1 MKFPIEIS
9 GYIEENFADIVGLR
23 RVRGGD
29 INESALFRLENG
41 TSLFVKWIHK
51 APPDFLA
58 REAEGLHAL
67 KKAMHS
73 LIVPEVYAV
82 NVFDSGMQMLTMEY
96 LSPVEPSPS
105 DWMKAG
111 EGLALL
117 HANTSETFGWPTS
130 NYIGTL
136 PQENTPSAS
145 WPEFFGQQRLRKQ
158 LALGLQKGV
167 FGAAFAK
174 RLDRLVA
181 MLPDLL
187 PDAAPEMTHGD
198 LWSGNILFTASGP
211 ALIDPAV
218 AYTQGEADV
227 AMSKLFGGFP
237 SAFYDAYKTAKPLID
252 GWEQRIPLLQLYW
265 LMVHANLFGGHYI
278 SQCQSIVDRHVN

>member
-1 MKFPIEIS
+1 MRFPIEIS
-9 GYIEENFADIVGLR
+9 EYIEDHFADIVGLQ
-23 RVRGGD
+23 RVQGGD
-29 INESALFRLENG
+29 INEAMMVRLEDG
-41 TSLFVKWIHK
+41 QSLFVKWIRK
-51 APPDFLA
+51 APVDFLA
-58 REAEGLHAL
+58 KEAEGLQAL
-67 KKAMHS
+67 RKAMHP
-73 LIVPEVYAV
+73 LIVPEVIAV
-82 NVFDSGMQMLTMEY
+82 NVFDSGTQLLALEY
-96 LSPVEPSPS
+96 LAPVSPSPS